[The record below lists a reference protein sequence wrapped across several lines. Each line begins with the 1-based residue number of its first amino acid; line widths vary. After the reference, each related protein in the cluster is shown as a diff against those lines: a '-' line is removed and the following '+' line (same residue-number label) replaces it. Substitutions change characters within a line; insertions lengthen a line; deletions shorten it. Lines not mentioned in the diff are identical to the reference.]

1 MLQNGLIL
9 LWFIILIIVFHKQ
22 YKKGC
27 MPSDPYLK
35 IVVTKVNKIFT
46 QNKTFYGELDILNSN
61 RDLLKRIPVIPSNRS
76 YTVNKKIVHVCV
88 KKDDGTYY
96 DQNTV
101 IYVLIHELAH
111 VLCTEYGH
119 TENYYKIFDELLEE
133 AIRLD
138 IYNPNQNIDTTYP
151 VME

>member
-9 LWFIILIIVFHKQ
+9 LWFIIYYCIYKQ

-61 RDLLKRIPVIPSNRS
+61 RDLLTNSLS
-76 YTVNKKIVHVCV
+76 HLT
-88 KKDDGTYY
+88 
-96 DQNTV
+96 
-101 IYVLIHELAH
+101 VLI
-111 VLCTEYGH
+111 
-119 TENYYKIFDELLEE
+119 
-133 AIRLD
+133 RL
-138 IYNPNQNIDTTYP
+138 IKKLY
-151 VME
+151 MFA